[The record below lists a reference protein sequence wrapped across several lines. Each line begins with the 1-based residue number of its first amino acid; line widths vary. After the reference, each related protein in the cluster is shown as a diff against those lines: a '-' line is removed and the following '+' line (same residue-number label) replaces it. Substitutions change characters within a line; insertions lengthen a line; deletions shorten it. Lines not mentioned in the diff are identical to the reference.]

1 MAEPGMIYLR
11 GNSVTVQD
19 EAGGTVKVSG
29 SPSVNRDISTKQSW
43 WGLRPLREPPPVPVD
58 ENGVAYHLCSGGHYR
73 PRRGFDVD
81 TSRKTGLRAYCK
93 ECRHQQYLRQ
103 SAEAA
108 EKAGKA
114 LGRYRD
120 KKAARVNLAQVS

>member
-1 MAEPGMIYLR
+1 MAEPGMIYLAA
-11 GNSVTVQD
+11 SHITVQD
-19 EAGGTVKVSG
+19 EVGGTVKVNG
-29 SPSVNRDISTKQSW
+29 STPVNRDISTKQNW
-43 WGLRPLREPPPVPVD
+43 WKLRPLREPPPVPVD

-73 PRRGFDVD
+73 PRRAFDKD
-81 TSRKTGLRAYCK
+81 TSRKTGLRTFCK

-114 LGRYRD
+114 LGRYRE
-120 KKAARVNLAQVS
+120 KKASRENLAQTG